1 VKATWALRIDR
12 AALPALG
19 ACRLVPGVEVAEV
32 EGGLWLR
39 GVDLPDADRLKFLA
53 LPDAVRF
60 DIGPDGALRPE
71 GNLLSAGTLPA
82 AKWIALRDAVP
93 VELPVSAF
101 SGTRL
106 RPATLRCERSDVEAT
121 PNAAL
126 LSWADWSRYAVA
138 APRVRLERWRF
149 ARDGGDR
156 VLVCGTPL
164 PPLPSAP
171 YVEQDGIALPA
182 GWRLIPRLPS
192 AAVARLLDLA
202 PGDVALFAP
211 DGAWERLRGEDFAA
225 ASRAAIRLSGDPAV
239 GREEG
244 R

>member
-1 VKATWALRIDR
+1 MKATWALRIDR
-12 AALPALG
+12 ASLPALG

-32 EGGLWLR
+32 DGDLWLR
-39 GVDLPDADRLKFLA
+39 GVDLPDSDRLKFLA

-71 GNLLSAGTLPA
+71 GKLLSAGVLPA
-82 AKWIALRDAVP
+82 AKWVTIREAVP
-93 VELPVSAF
+93 VDLPVSAF
-101 SGTRL
+101 AGVRL
-106 RPATLRCERSDVEAT
+106 RPATLRSERSDVEAAA
-121 PNAAL
+121 NAAL

-138 APRVRLERWRF
+138 APRVRLDRWRF

-171 YVEQDGIALPA
+171 YVEQDGVALPA
-182 GWRLIPRLPS
+182 GWRLVPRLPS
-192 AAVARLLDLA
+192 AAVARILNLA
-202 PGDVALFAP
+202 AGDVALFAS
-211 DGAWERLRGEDFAA
+211 DGSWERLRGEDFAA
-225 ASRAAIRLSGDPAV
+225 ASRAAIRLSGEDAV

>member
-1 VKATWALRIDR
+1 MKATWALRIDR

-32 EGGLWLR
+32 EGLLWLR

-53 LPDAVRF
+53 LPNAVRF

-71 GNLLSAGTLPA
+71 GHLLSAGVLPA
-82 AKWIALRDAVP
+82 GKWIALREAVP

-106 RPATLRCERSDVEAT
+106 RAATLRCERSDVEVA

-126 LSWADWSRYAVA
+126 LSWEDWSRYAVA
-138 APRVRLERWRF
+138 APRVRLDRWRF
-149 ARDGGDR
+149 ARGGGDR

-182 GWRLIPRLPS
+182 GWRLVPRLPS
-192 AAVARLLDLA
+192 AAVARTLDLA
-202 PGDVALFAP
+202 AGDVALFAP
-211 DGAWERLRGEDFAA
+211 DGSWERLRGDDFAA
-225 ASRAAIRLSGDPAV
+225 ASRAAIRLSDNRAPD
-239 GREEG
+239 REEG
-244 R
+244 Q

>member
-1 VKATWALRIDR
+1 MKATWALRIDR

-32 EGGLWLR
+32 EGLLWLR

-71 GNLLSAGTLPA
+71 GHLLSAGVLPV
-82 AKWIALRDAVP
+82 AKWIALREAVP

-106 RPATLRCERSDVEAT
+106 RPAALRCERSDVEAA

-126 LSWADWSRYAVA
+126 LSWGDWSRYVVA
-138 APRVRLERWRF
+138 APRVRLDRWRF

-171 YVEQDGIALPA
+171 YVERDGIALPA
-182 GWRLIPRLPS
+182 GWRLVPRVPS
-192 AAVARLLDLA
+192 TAVARMLDLA
-202 PGDVALFAP
+202 SGDVALFAP
-211 DGAWERLRGEDFAA
+211 DGSWERLRGEDFAA
-225 ASRAAIRLSGDPAV
+225 ASRAAIRLSDDRAADP
-239 GREEG
+239 GEG